1 MQLQTVRIHGH
12 QVGYY
17 AAGSG
22 PALILVHGVASSSR
36 TWRRVIPRL
45 AERFTVVAPDL
56 LGHGASAKLRGDYS
70 LGAHASGIRDL
81 MVALGIDRAT
91 LVGHSLGG
99 GVAMQFAYQFP
110 ERIERLVL
118 VGSGGLGEEVSL
130 LLRVLTLPGA
140 EYILPL
146 GCRAEFSRAIA
157 RGAGWLGRIGV
168 RPSALAEEIW
178 NGYVSLG
185 TKDSRNAFLHT
196 LRSVVDVTGQRVSAI
211 DRLYLAREVPTL
223 IVWGDRDPL
232 IPVAH
237 GRRAHRAIKGSVLKV
252 YRDVGHFPHF
262 DEPERFVDDLVDF
275 IDSTEPAHGNDR
287 EWQELIRG
295 SAAAPARKP
304 TGRRQPARPAT
315 KGEIPA
321 VAVAAEV

>member
-17 AAGSG
+17 EAGSG

-36 TWRRVIPRL
+36 TWRQVMPRL

-99 GVAMQFAYQFP
+99 GVSMQFAYQFP

-130 LLRVLTLPGA
+130 LLRMLTLPGA

-146 GCRAEFSRAIA
+146 GCRPEFSRAIA
-157 RGAGWLGRIGV
+157 RGTGWLGRIGV

-196 LRSVVDVTGQRVSAI
+196 LRSVVDVNGQRVGAT
-211 DRLYLAREVPTL
+211 DRLYLAQKVPTL

-237 GRRAHRAIKGSVLKV
+237 GRRAHRVIKGSVLKV
-252 YRDVGHFPHF
+252 YRDVGHFPHL

-275 IDSTEPAHGNDR
+275 IDSTEPAHGSDR

-295 SAAAPARKP
+295 SAAVPARKP
-304 TGRRQPARPAT
+304 TRRRKPARPAT
-315 KGEIPA
+315 SRQIPV
-321 VAVAAEV
+321 VAVTAEA

>member
-1 MQLQTVRIHGH
+1 
-12 QVGYY
+12 
-17 AAGSG
+17 
-22 PALILVHGVASSSR
+22 
-36 TWRRVIPRL
+36 
-45 AERFTVVAPDL
+45 
-56 LGHGASAKLRGDYS
+56 
-70 LGAHASGIRDL
+70 
-81 MVALGIDRAT
+81 
-91 LVGHSLGG
+91 
-99 GVAMQFAYQFP
+99 MQFAYQFP

-146 GCRAEFSRAIA
+146 GCRPEFSRAIA
-157 RGAGWLGRIGV
+157 RGTGWLGRIGV

-275 IDSTEPAHGNDR
+275 IDST
-287 EWQELIRG
+287 
-295 SAAAPARKP
+295 APARKP

-315 KGEIPA
+315 NGEIPA
-321 VAVAAEV
+321 VAAKV

>member
-118 VGSGGLGEEVSL
+118 VGSGGFGEEVSL

-146 GCRAEFSRAIA
+146 GCRPEFSRAIA
-157 RGAGWLGRIGV
+157 RGTGWLGRIGV

>member
-1 MQLQTVRIHGH
+1 MQLQSVNIHGH
-12 QVGYY
+12 RVGYY

-22 PALILVHGVASSSR
+22 PAIVLVHGVASSSR
-36 TWRRVIPRL
+36 TWRQVMPRL

-81 MVALGIDRAT
+81 MLALGIDRAT

-99 GVAMQFAYQFP
+99 GVSMQFAYQFP

-130 LLRVLTLPGA
+130 LLRMLTLPGA
-140 EYILPL
+140 EYILRL
-146 GCRAEFSRAIA
+146 GCRPEFSRAIS
-157 RGAGWLGRIGV
+157 RGTGWLGKIGI
-168 RPSALAEEIW
+168 RPSPLAEEIW

-185 TKDSRNAFLHT
+185 TRDSRNAFLHT
-196 LRSVVDVTGQRVSAI
+196 LRAVVDITGQRVSAT
-211 DRLYLAREVPTL
+211 DRLYLAHEVPTL

-237 GRRAHRAIKGSVLKV
+237 GRSAHRVLKDSVLKV
-252 YRDVGHFPHF
+252 YKDVGHFPHF
-262 DEPERFVDDLVDF
+262 DEPERFVDDLVGF
-275 IDSTEPAHGNDR
+275 IDTTEPARGSDSQ
-287 EWQELIRG
+287 WSELIRG
-295 SAAAPARKP
+295 NTSSASRPRRKPKVVARSDRGAEPAAA
-304 TGRRQPARPAT
+304 
-315 KGEIPA
+315 I
-321 VAVAAEV
+321 EV

>member
-146 GCRAEFSRAIA
+146 GCRPEFSRAIA
-157 RGAGWLGRIGV
+157 RGTGWLGRIGV

-196 LRSVVDVTGQRVSAI
+196 LRSVVDVTGQRVSAT
-211 DRLYLAREVPTL
+211 DRLYLAQQVPTL

>member
-146 GCRAEFSRAIA
+146 GCRPEFSRAIA
-157 RGAGWLGRIGV
+157 RGTGWLGRIGV

-321 VAVAAEV
+321 VAAEV

>member
-36 TWRRVIPRL
+36 TWRQVIPRL

-146 GCRAEFSRAIA
+146 GCRPEFSRAIA

-315 KGEIPA
+315 NGEIPA